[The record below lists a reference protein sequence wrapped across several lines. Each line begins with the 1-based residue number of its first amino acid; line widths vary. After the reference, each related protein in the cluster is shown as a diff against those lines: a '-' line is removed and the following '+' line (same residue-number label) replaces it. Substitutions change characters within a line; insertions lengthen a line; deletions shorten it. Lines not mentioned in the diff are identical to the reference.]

1 MTFNPTE
8 ARDSHGRW
16 TRLAGLLRDGG
27 GFTHSLRHNSERDTG
42 YAVAT
47 TGHEETFTGHA
58 SAANIASYAR
68 RHAKAL
74 LHPKSH
80 LGAWFNSDDGKTYLD
95 VSHVHSNFNEALAQA
110 RKDNQIALYDLGTG
124 NEYHTFNE
132 DWQKNLDA
140 MKGKDL
146 AGLPQHPVPVPG
158 HGAYTFHSNKDL
170 QRVARNYNR
179 KHGLGK
185 HPTDYSTV
193 DPAKAAKVA
202 QAFEQMKHDPNDPEV
217 KKAYDAL
224 KRETAAQYEALTK
237 AGYSYHFYPEGGDPY
252 ANTPREAVYDLTH
265 NHKMFVYPTIG
276 PDGGFGEDATKYPN
290 HPLLEKVPGVKWDGK
305 DVTYNDMFR
314 AVHDSMAHSKEG
326 VGFGPRGEDNAYR
339 QHFAMFSPDAQKALA
354 SETRGQNTWVNYGP
368 QGEHNRTD
376 PRHTIYAPQKAGIL
390 PAWAIDPEY
399 LRKETDMS
407 LSISTPVLQNADFDL
422 SGRDGKLAFWKQ
434 ILPMKSIH
442 YTAKDGSRQRLDFD
456 KEYLHDLAN
465 NKAVD
470 TLGFLLADKDNAH
483 TMDPERWRGT
493 VEQLEVREEGENP
506 GLYGKIVFPS
516 YEAAKAVLDNPDLG
530 VSARIREN
538 IQRSDGSTLSRGVIH
553 VLGTLDPQVSGMS
566 PWQATD
572 LSTEQDDVLDL
583 SDEEYEDMAEKKTTE
598 TPEVKALSD
607 YTEEDIENMT
617 GEELDAFLKEF
628 VPDFGTYT
636 GDETEDE
643 SKVTTDEHE
652 DEDHEA
658 LVGAG
663 ADMSK
668 QTGGQDIELANQAVA
683 QANARAE
690 EALRRVAE
698 AEWTAESQAY
708 LGKGVPPHALDLAKP
723 VLCRADDMVIDLSN
737 TNEADVNVSEV
748 VRGLLDALEGSVD
761 LSNEEGHNGHF
772 KIGDGEDPDAEALAR
787 WDAQG

>member
-1 MTFNPTE
+1 MTYSPTE

-68 RHAKAL
+68 RHAKVL

-95 VSHVHSNFNEALAQA
+95 VSHVHSNFNEALTQA

-158 HGAYTFHSNKDL
+158 HGAYSFHSNKDL

-193 DPAKAAKVA
+193 DATKAAKVA
-202 QAFEQMKHDPNDPEV
+202 QAFDQMKHDPNDPEV

-252 ANTPREAVYDLTH
+252 VNTPREAVYDLTH

-368 QGEHNRTD
+368 HGEHNRTD

-422 SGRDGKLAFWKQ
+422 SSKGGQLAFWKQ
-434 ILPMKSIH
+434 ILPLGSID
-442 YTAKDGSRQRLDFD
+442 YTAKDGSRQKITFD
-456 KEYLHDLAN
+456 KEYLTDLATSQ
-465 NKAVD
+465 AVD
-470 TLGFLLADKDNAH
+470 KLGFLLADRDNAH
-483 TMDPERWRGT
+483 TMDPERWRGE
-493 VEQLEVREEGENP
+493 VSQMEVRTDVEKP
-506 GLYGKIVFPS
+506 GLYGKIVFPT
-516 YEAAKAVLDNPDLG
+516 YEAAKAVLDNPELG

-538 IQRSDGSTLSRGVIH
+538 IQRSDGSTLRRGLIH

-572 LSTEQDDVLDL
+572 LSTEQDEVLDL
-583 SDEEYEDMAEKKTTE
+583 SQEEYDMATEQTTAEALEAKYADMTEDRIE
-598 TPEVKALSD
+598 TLSD
-607 YTEEDIENMT
+607 
-617 GEELDAFLKEF
+617 EELDEYLSFLGLDPS
-628 VPDFGTYT
+628 VYT
-636 GDETEDE
+636 DLDE
-643 SKVTTDEHE
+643 SGDDESDEDKDDHE
-652 DEDHEA
+652 DEGN

-663 ADMSK
+663 ADMSNK
-668 QTGGQDIELANQAVA
+668 GGQDIELANQRADA
-683 QANARAE
+683 ATARAE
-690 EALRRVAE
+690 EALKRVAE
-698 AEWTAESQAY
+698 AEWKAEREGY
-708 LGKGVPPHALDLAKP
+708 LGKGVPPHALDLAQP
-723 VLCRADDMVIDLSN
+723 VLCRADDMVIDLSV

-748 VRGLLDALEGSVD
+748 VRGLLDALEGTVD
-761 LSNEEGHNGHF
+761 LSTEEGHNGHF
-772 KIGDGEDPDAEALAR
+772 KKGDGEDPDAEMLAL
-787 WDAQG
+787 WDRQA